1 MRARGWEQ
9 STDSPYTWAQALKP
23 LLPCFTC
30 SNFFPAM
37 GLNFLI
43 CKMRIIVVITTALS
57 PFGCYSTWCWGHAW
71 CSMDGSCGYYYLG
84 HPSWFCLVS
93 ATSQKLPRLL
103 ILQCFLS
110 VNFCKVYCFN
120 LFCNSYQEWPWVAQ
134 FGASLCLLCLIDGKA
149 HCGVDLNLRL
159 ICIHSFIHSISQS
172 TFECLLCGI
181 GNTAGQIKLPALLEL
196 TF

>member
-1 MRARGWEQ
+1 MVGSREQLISQALSACCLLRLNEALATGAIAPERASGGSSWKLRARGWEQ
-9 STDSPYTWAQALKP
+9 STDSPDTWAQALKP

-43 CKMRIIVVITTALS
+43 CKMRIIVVITTPLG

-103 ILQCFLS
+103 ILRCLLS
-110 VNFCKVYCFN
+110 VNFCKVYCFS
-120 LFCNSYQEWPWVAQ
+120 LSCNSDQE
-134 FGASLCLLCLIDGKA
+134 
-149 HCGVDLNLRL
+149 
-159 ICIHSFIHSISQS
+159 
-172 TFECLLCGI
+172 
-181 GNTAGQIKLPALLEL
+181 
-196 TF
+196 